1 MNCRSDWDTVRGMDV
16 LISFLTSMLALSIGV
31 ERIVEIL
38 KAMIPWLR
46 KRGSDAVETA
56 RRRYVLQLLAAST
69 GAFTALVIGPQ
80 HFLPTFIKEEETTPH
95 LVMSCILLGLMAS
108 GGSAVWNHMLDIVA
122 TIKAT
127 REKVVTEGDKVR
139 AAHPEEVRRLNIP
152 VGP

>member
-1 MNCRSDWDTVRGMDV
+1 MDV
-16 LISFLTSMLALSIGV
+16 LVSFLTSMLALSIGV

-46 KRGSDAVETA
+46 KEHANEAEAA
-56 RRRYVLQLLAAST
+56 RRRYILQMLAAST
-69 GAFTALVIGPQ
+69 GALTAAIIGP
-80 HFLPTFIKEEETTPH
+80 HNFLPTVIKENEATPH
-95 LVMSCILLGLMAS
+95 VVMSCVLLGLMAS

-127 REKVVTEGDKVR
+127 RERVVAEGDKVR